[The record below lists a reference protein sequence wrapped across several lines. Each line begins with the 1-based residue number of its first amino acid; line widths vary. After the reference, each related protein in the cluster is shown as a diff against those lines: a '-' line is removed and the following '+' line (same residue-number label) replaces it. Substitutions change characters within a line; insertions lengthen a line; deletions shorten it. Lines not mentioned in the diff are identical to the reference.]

1 MYLEN
6 FFKNDIEALGCA
18 NCRDNKPIDFKIQMA
33 FQPIVHGE
41 TGEIYAH
48 EALVRGLNGESAY
61 DVISKLTPE
70 QLYRFDQTCR
80 VMAIETAV
88 SLGINTKLSINFMPN
103 AVYQPASCIRLTLAA
118 AKRCQLPTDQIIF
131 ELSETERVSSYDH
144 LKNIVEEYKSKHF
157 HVAID
162 DFGAGYS
169 GLNLLVN
176 FQPSI
181 IKLDM
186 ELIRNIDTDATR
198 AAVVEGILK
207 TCRLLNILVIAEGIE
222 TVAEFEALQ
231 SLGVAYFQ
239 GYLFAKPQIEQLP
252 TINPALKFGV
262 KSQVH

>member
-6 FFKNDIEALGCA
+6 FFKNDKEALGCA

-33 FQPIVHGE
+33 FQPIVHGD
-41 TGEIYAH
+41 TGEIYAY

-61 DVISKLTPE
+61 EVISKLTPE

-80 VMAIETAV
+80 VMAIETAS
-88 SLGINTKLSINFMPN
+88 SLGIDTLLSINFMPN

-118 AKRCQLPTDQIIF
+118 AKRCQFPTDQIIF
-131 ELSETERVSSYDH
+131 ELSETERVASYDH
-144 LKNIVEEYKSKHF
+144 LKNIVNEYKSQHF

-176 FQPSI
+176 FKPNI

-186 ELIRNIDTDATR
+186 ELIRNIDTDVVR
-198 AAVVEGILK
+198 AAVVEGILT

-222 TVAEFEALQ
+222 TMAEFKALQ
-231 SLGVAYFQ
+231 LLGVTYFQ

-252 TINPALKFGV
+252 KVNPALKFGV
-262 KSQVH
+262 K